1 MYSQYDALA
10 LKLFVEIIYKK
21 PSLTKEVFYH
31 LKETYSY
38 SIHSLQNEYI
48 YQNKLMD
55 FIEIELENSDK
66 ELIKKTIF
74 IFLLNENR
82 MFDWHHSDFQ
92 QTSNHKV
99 NIYRIKLPNT
109 TELSEFR
116 LRLLNY
122 LLKIY
127 DDYIISV
134 EKNLNSY
141 IRLMSVEYSNL
152 IFNEEHI
159 LKKVF

>member
-1 MYSQYDALA
+1 
-10 LKLFVEIIYKK
+10 
-21 PSLTKEVFYH
+21 
-31 LKETYSY
+31 
-38 SIHSLQNEYI
+38 
-48 YQNKLMD
+48 MD
-55 FIEIELENSDK
+55 FIEIELENPDK

-74 IFLLNENR
+74 VFLLNENR
-82 MFDWHHSDFQ
+82 MFDWHHSELQ

-127 DDYIISV
+127 DDYKMSV

-159 LKKVF
+159 LKSFLIKWTLKDTILINYPILIIIN